1 MTTFRIAL
9 ANVRYPATPDESV
22 LLTEEAIAQA
32 GASIFVFTVI
42 TGLEGG
48 DARASDAIPARTK

>member
-22 LLTEEAIAQA
+22 MLAEGAIARLSPQGRLEMSGA
-32 GASIFVFTVI
+32 GAVV
-42 TGLEGG
+42 LENS
-48 DARASDAIPARTK
+48 R